1 MRILACCFLA
11 LVSVSAPAQEAQQIP
26 VGAVPRGVAFYPS
39 GNQLVVGS
47 FADNSVSVLDL
58 GSLELRTL
66 GESVSTAG
74 GVAVDDQL
82 GLAVVANSESNEV
95 TVIDL
100 ATLQVV
106 ARVPVESRPLSV
118 DINSST
124 HVAVVSNSGSD
135 SLSLIDLNTPIAVV
149 GTIPDVPVLPGAVLS
164 GAVQAVAVNSAT
176 NVAVVASSAQNSI
189 ILVDLEKRRVG
200 ITLVGLVGQPF
211 VETLPVGASPVAV
224 AVNPVTNVA
233 VVCNANGN
241 SISIVNLGTG
251 EIEEVPIGSP
261 QGVAIHIRTNTAVV
275 SSNTTNQAVLLDLNT
290 SQIIGQV
297 ASLTAPTA
305 AATNQGGR
313 QTAVV
318 LSSNNSVALIDIPV
332 VSSFTVV
339 NAAAFHGGSIAPGMI
354 VSGFGT
360 DLASQTEVATGFPL
374 LDTLAGVRVRLEMG
388 GEGKGIG
395 GAELNAPLFFVSPT
409 QINFQIPAE
418 LAQDL
423 QVGEVRTISFVVF
436 TSGGSQLRGELT
448 LGVASPAL
456 FSQSPVVSTTLNTP
470 VASSGLAT
478 ITPASM
484 AGIYPGIHLLVGS
497 EANAEVVKV
506 ISVTETTFTAF
517 FANSHDA
524 GDTVVGAQTGFGP
537 VAALNEDGSLVSV
550 DGCLTGAKPAEP
562 GSVVQLFGTGQG
574 VLTPEL
580 PPGEAAPASPLSET
594 PTLPQVTLGGVPVTV
609 EFSGAAPS
617 FVGLWQINIRIPEEN
632 ENPPSGPTVP
642 IIVTIGGVSSP
653 PFTTLAVNTDV
664 EPCQP

>member
-1 MRILACCFLA
+1 M
-11 LVSVSAPAQEAQQIP
+11 
-26 VGAVPRGVAFYPS
+26 
-39 GNQLVVGS
+39 
-47 FADNSVSVLDL
+47 
-58 GSLELRTL
+58 
-66 GESVSTAG
+66 
-74 GVAVDDQL
+74 
-82 GLAVVANSESNEV
+82 
-95 TVIDL
+95 IDL

-106 ARVPVESRPLSV
+106 SRVPVESRPLSV

-124 HVAVVSNSGSD
+124 HIAVVSNSGSD
-135 SLSLIDLNTPIAVV
+135 SLSLIDLTTRTVV
-149 GTIPDVPVLPGAVLS
+149 GTVTDVPVLPGAVLS

-176 NVAVVASSAQNSI
+176 NVAVVASPAQNSI
-189 ILVDLEKRRVG
+189 ILVDLAEARVVD
-200 ITLVGLVGQPF
+200 TL
-211 VETLPVGASPVAV
+211 TVGASPVAV

-241 SISIVNLGTG
+241 SISIVKLGTG
-251 EIEEVPIGSP
+251 QIDEVPIGSP
-261 QGVAIHIRTNTAVV
+261 QGVAIHIRTNTAVI
-275 SSNTTNQAVLLDLNT
+275 SSNTTNQAILLDLNT
-290 SQIIGQV
+290 NQVIGQ
-297 ASLTAPTA
+297 ATSLTGPTA

-318 LSSNNSVALIDIPV
+318 LPANNSVALIDIPV
-332 VSSFTVV
+332 VGSFTIV
-339 NAAAFHGGSIAPGMI
+339 NAAAFQGGSLAPGMI

-360 DLASQTEVATGFPL
+360 DLASQTEVATFPL
-374 LDTLAGVRVRLEMG
+374 PTTLAGVRVRLDTG
-388 GEGKGIG
+388 GQGIG
-395 GAELNAPLFFVSPT
+395 PGPEELNARLFFVSPT
-409 QINFQIPAE
+409 QINFQIPPE

-423 QVGEVRTISFVVF
+423 QAGEVRSIPFVVF
-436 TSGGSQLRGELT
+436 TSGGSQLRGDLL

-478 ITPASM
+478 ITPDSM
-484 AGIYPGIHLLVGS
+484 AGIYPGIYLLVGS

-517 FANSHDA
+517 FANSHGVD
-524 GDTVVGAQTGFGP
+524 DEVVGAQTGFGP
-537 VAALNEDGSLVSV
+537 VAALNAALNEDGSVVSV

-580 PPGEAAPASPLSET
+580 AAGEPAPSSPLSET

-609 EFSGAAPS
+609 EFSGAAPG

-632 ENPPSGPTVP
+632 EDPPSGPAVP

>member
-11 LVSVSAPAQEAQQIP
+11 LMGVSAFAQEAQQIP

-39 GNQLVVGS
+39 GNQLIVGS

-58 GSLELRTL
+58 ASLELRTL

-106 ARVPVESRPLSV
+106 SRVPVESRPLSV

-124 HVAVVSNSGSD
+124 HIAVVSNSGSD
-135 SLSLIDLNTPIAVV
+135 SLSLTDLTTRTVV
-149 GTIPDVPVLPGAVLS
+149 GTVTDVPVLPGAVLS

-176 NVAVVASSAQNSI
+176 NMAVVASPAQNSI
-189 ILVDLEKRRVG
+189 ILVDLVEARVVD
-200 ITLVGLVGQPF
+200 TL
-211 VETLPVGASPVAV
+211 TVGASPVAV
-224 AVNPVTNVA
+224 AVNPVTKVA

-241 SISIVNLGTG
+241 NVSIVNLGTG
-251 EIEEVPIGSP
+251 QIEEVPIGSP
-261 QGVAIHIRTNTAVV
+261 QGVAIHIRTNTAVI

-318 LSSNNSVALIDIPV
+318 LPSNNSVALIDIPV

-360 DLASQTEVATGFPL
+360 DLASQTEVAAGFPL
-374 LDTLAGVRVRLEMG
+374 PTTLAGVRVRLDTGGQGIGFG
-388 GEGKGIG
+388 GE
-395 GAELNAPLFFVSPT
+395 ELNAPLFFVSPT

-418 LAQDL
+418 LAEGL
-423 QVGEVRTISFVVF
+423 QVGEVRTIPFVVF
-436 TSGGSQLRGELT
+436 TSSGSQLPGELI

-456 FSQSPVVSTTLNTP
+456 FSQAPVVSTTLNTP

-484 AGIYPGIHLLVGS
+484 AGIYVGIYLLVGLGQ
-497 EANAEVVKV
+497 NAEVVRV
-506 ISVTETTFTAF
+506 ISVTETTFIAF

-524 GDTVVGAQTGFGP
+524 GDEIVGAQTGFGA
-537 VAALNEDGSLVSV
+537 VAALNEDGSVVSV
-550 DGCLTGAKPAEP
+550 DGCLTGAEPAPP

-609 EFSGAAPS
+609 EFSGAAPN

-632 ENPPSGPTVP
+632 ENPPSGPAVP

-653 PFTTLAVNTDV
+653 PFTTLAVDTDV

>member
-11 LVSVSAPAQEAQQIP
+11 LASVSALAQEAQQIP

-47 FADNSVSVLDL
+47 FANNSVSVLDL
-58 GSLELRTL
+58 ASLELRTL

-95 TVIDL
+95 TVINL

-124 HVAVVSNSGSD
+124 HIAVVSNSGSN

-149 GTIPDVPVLPGAVLS
+149 GTIPDVPVLS
-164 GAVQAVAVNSAT
+164 GAVQVVAVNSAT

-189 ILVDLEKRRVG
+189 TLVDLAEALVVD
-200 ITLVGLVGQPF
+200 TL
-211 VETLPVGASPVAV
+211 TVGASPVAV

-241 SISIVNLGTG
+241 SISIVNLGAK

-261 QGVAIHIRTNTAVV
+261 QGVAIHIRTNTAVI
-275 SSNTTNQAVLLDLNT
+275 SSNTTNQVILLDLNT
-290 SQIIGQV
+290 SQEIGWV
-297 ASLTAPTA
+297 ASLTGPVA
-305 AATNQGGR
+305 AATNQAGR

-318 LSSNNSVALIDIPV
+318 LPSNNSVALIDIPV
-332 VSSFTVV
+332 VGSFTIV
-339 NAAAFHGGSIAPGMI
+339 NAAAFHGGSSAPGMI

-374 LDTLAGVRVRLEMG
+374 LDTLAGVRVRLDRGGGGIGPG
-388 GEGKGIG
+388 GED
-395 GAELNAPLFFVSPT
+395 LNAPLFSVSPT
-409 QINFQIPAE
+409 QINSQIPAE
-418 LAQDL
+418 LAGDL

-436 TSGGSQLRGELT
+436 TSVGSQLRGELI
-448 LGVASPAL
+448 LGLASPAL

-484 AGIYPGIHLLVGS
+484 AGIYPGIYLLVGS

-517 FANSHDA
+517 FANSHGVDDA
-524 GDTVVGAQTGFGP
+524 VVGAQTGFGP
-537 VAALNEDGSLVSV
+537 VAALNEDGSVVSV
-550 DGCLTGAKPAEP
+550 DGCQPGAKPAPP

-574 VLTPEL
+574 ALTPEL
-580 PPGEAAPASPLSET
+580 PPGEPAPPSPLSET

-609 EFSGAAPS
+609 EFSGAAPD

-632 ENPPSGPTVP
+632 ENPPSGPAVP
-642 IIVTIGGVSSP
+642 IIATIGGVSSP
-653 PFTTLAVNTDV
+653 PFTTLAVDTDV